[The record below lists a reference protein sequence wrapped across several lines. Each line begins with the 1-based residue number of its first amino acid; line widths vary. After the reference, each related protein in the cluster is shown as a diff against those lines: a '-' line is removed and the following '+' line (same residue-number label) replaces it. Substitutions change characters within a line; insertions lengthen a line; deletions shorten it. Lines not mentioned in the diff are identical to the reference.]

1 MRVKF
6 TGNGLMLFKA
16 FGLMLFEVFKL
27 VAMCAAILVCIGFI
41 LLAAACII
49 YPVYMFGGV
58 PGLIFL
64 VLACSGFFFLAR
76 Q

>member
-1 MRVKF
+1 MKARL
-6 TGNGLMLFKA
+6 TGSSLILFKA
-16 FGLMLFEVFKL
+16 FKLIAMLS
-27 VAMCAAILVCIGFI
+27 AILVCIGFV

-64 VLACSGFFFLAR
+64 ALACFGFFFWFFNELTQSPR
-76 Q
+76 R

>member
-1 MRVKF
+1 
-6 TGNGLMLFKA
+6 MLFKA

-27 VAMCAAILVCIGFI
+27 VAMCAAVLACIGFI
-41 LLAAACII
+41 LLAAVCVI
-49 YPVYMFGGV
+49 YLVYMPGGV

-64 VLACSGFFFLAR
+64 VLVCSGFFFLAR